1 MKFTNCKVVMSNII
15 YLQSITNTDNRK
27 MAKAMG
33 ISLATFQN
41 RKNKP
46 QTTTLA
52 EIERICDTFHIGME
66 SLLKPLLETTNDK
79 EK

>member
-27 MAKAMG
+27 MAKCMG

-66 SLLKPLLETTNDK
+66 NLLKPLLQTTNDK